1 MDMGKKVEKQ
11 SVKVKK
17 ITVVTISLLIAEAI
31 VLIGLIIFNLKTQS
45 RYNTQEDLTDY
56 AIQYKTGSQ
65 NLTNAV
71 RSYAVTGN
79 IDYYNDYYQELN
91 VDKNR
96 DNALSKLQEIGLTE
110 EEQSYIDQ
118 ISQTS
123 NNLVP
128 LEEAAMKAVQE
139 GRMEDA
145 REAVYGQEY
154 EASLLII
161 NSLTDTFI
169 ESMKERIHKG
179 VLVMGVIAL
188 IFDAICFIVLGIVI
202 FTVIK
207 NLKYIKKELIN
218 PILIV
223 ERQMDYIAN
232 GNLSTEFE
240 LEVNDSEIGLL
251 AKSIHNTKDILKRVI
266 GEISSTLK
274 EMAKGRFDLTLHENY
289 IGELSEIKQSF
300 EEIFDELND
309 TFYQIQTAAN
319 HVNESSSQMAE
330 AAQDLAEGTTNQASV
345 VEEIL
350 ASMNTIEDTIEEDAK
365 EAKKS
370 ADVIADIGDSL
381 GKSYEMLIHL
391 KNIIDALKSE
401 GIIHKTNSN
410 ELVSV
415 PSFIFTEIKKMFK
428 EEGTVSIQDTPR
440 SIPQKALEVFSV
452 GEEREQEKLKKARG
466 KRVIRF
472 KKTLSKVLLNEMR
485 LDLKRKSRINV
496 IFIADENL
504 NNKSSFLLQIP
515 LESISQVISNLE
527 SYNESYKREE
537 SNDIK
542 EIKPAIVSE
551 GLTDAENNSRRKK
564 MINMMIAALKEEDRI
579 ESIKAS
585 TSSGVR
591 ISR

>member
-370 ADVIADIGDSL
+370 ADVIADIGNSL

-391 KNIIDALKSE
+391 KNIID
-401 GIIHKTNSN
+401 
-410 ELVSV
+410 
-415 PSFIFTEIKKMFK
+415 
-428 EEGTVSIQDTPR
+428 
-440 SIPQKALEVFSV
+440 
-452 GEEREQEKLKKARG
+452 
-466 KRVIRF
+466 
-472 KKTLSKVLLNEMR
+472 EM
-485 LDLKRKSRINV
+485 
-496 IFIADENL
+496 
-504 NNKSSFLLQIP
+504 NKSSEQIGG
-515 LESISQVISNLE
+515 IINTI
-527 SYNESYKREE
+527 
-537 SNDIK
+537 NDIAS
-542 EIKPAIVSE
+542 ETDLLALNAAIEAARAGEAGKSFAVVAEQVKNLANASSE
-551 GLTDAENNSRRKK
+551 
-564 MINMMIAALKEEDRI
+564 AAQNTTVLI
-579 ESIKAS
+579 ESSLQLIQEGTKMAEVTAMDLNEVMSNTKESVNRMASIAESSQIKITQIREVTEGVNQIAVVVEMNSATAEETAAS
-585 TSSGVR
+585 SQEQSSQAEILRNMIERFKINGDK
-591 ISR
+591 

>member
-1 MDMGKKVEKQ
+1 M
-11 SVKVKK
+11 
-17 ITVVTISLLIAEAI
+17 IAEAI

-79 IDYYNDYYQELN
+79 IDYYNAYYQELN

-96 DNALSKLQEIGLTE
+96 DNALSKLQEIGLTK

-207 NLKYIKKELIN
+207 NLKYIKKELIS

-391 KNIIDALKSE
+391 KNIID
-401 GIIHKTNSN
+401 
-410 ELVSV
+410 
-415 PSFIFTEIKKMFK
+415 
-428 EEGTVSIQDTPR
+428 
-440 SIPQKALEVFSV
+440 
-452 GEEREQEKLKKARG
+452 
-466 KRVIRF
+466 
-472 KKTLSKVLLNEMR
+472 EM
-485 LDLKRKSRINV
+485 
-496 IFIADENL
+496 
-504 NNKSSFLLQIP
+504 NKSSEQIGG
-515 LESISQVISNLE
+515 IINTI
-527 SYNESYKREE
+527 
-537 SNDIK
+537 NDIAS
-542 EIKPAIVSE
+542 ETDLLALNAAIEAARAGEAGKSFAVVAEQVKNLANASSE
-551 GLTDAENNSRRKK
+551 
-564 MINMMIAALKEEDRI
+564 AAQNTTVLI
-579 ESIKAS
+579 ESSLQLIQEGTKMAEVTAMDLNEVMSNTKESVNRMVSIAESSQIKITQIREVTEGVNQIAVVVEMNSATAEETAAS
-585 TSSGVR
+585 SQEQSSQAEILRNMIERFKINGDR
-591 ISR
+591 

>member
-17 ITVVTISLLIAEAI
+17 ITVITISLLIAEAI

-45 RYNTQEDLTDY
+45 RYNTQVERTDY

-79 IDYYNDYYQELN
+79 IDYYNAYYQELN

-96 DNALSKLQEIGLTE
+96 DNALSKLQKIGLTE

-161 NSLTDTFI
+161 NNLTNTFI
-169 ESMKERIHKG
+169 ESMKERIYKG
-179 VLVMGVIAL
+179 VSIMGVIAL
-188 IFDAICFIVLGIVI
+188 SFDAICFIVLGIVI
-202 FTVIK
+202 FTVIG
-207 NLKYIKKELIN
+207 NLNYIKKELIN

-223 ERQMDYIAN
+223 EKQMDYIAN
-232 GNLSTEFE
+232 GNLSAEFE

-251 AKSIHNTKDILKRVI
+251 AKSIHNTKDILKSVI

-274 EMAKGRFDLTLHENY
+274 EMATGRFDLTLHENY

-350 ASMNTIEDTIEEDAK
+350 ASMNTIENTIEEDAK

-370 ADVIADIGDSL
+370 ADVIADIGNSL
-381 GKSYEMLIHL
+381 GKSYEMLIRL
-391 KNIIDALKSE
+391 KNIID
-401 GIIHKTNSN
+401 
-410 ELVSV
+410 
-415 PSFIFTEIKKMFK
+415 
-428 EEGTVSIQDTPR
+428 
-440 SIPQKALEVFSV
+440 
-452 GEEREQEKLKKARG
+452 
-466 KRVIRF
+466 
-472 KKTLSKVLLNEMR
+472 EM
-485 LDLKRKSRINV
+485 
-496 IFIADENL
+496 
-504 NNKSSFLLQIP
+504 NKSSEQIGG
-515 LESISQVISNLE
+515 IINTI
-527 SYNESYKREE
+527 
-537 SNDIK
+537 NDIASETDLLALNAAIEAARAGEAGK
-542 EIKPAIVSE
+542 SFAVVAEQVKNLANASSEAAQNTTVLIESSLQLIQEGTKMAEVTATDLNQVMSNTKESVNRMASIAESSEIKITQIREVTE
-551 GLTDAENNSRRKK
+551 GVNQIAVVVEMNSATAEETAASSQEQSSQAEILRN
-564 MINMMIAALKEEDRI
+564 MIERFKI
-579 ESIKAS
+579 
-585 TSSGVR
+585 SGK
-591 ISR
+591 

>member
-79 IDYYNDYYQELN
+79 IDYYNAYYQELN

-391 KNIIDALKSE
+391 KNIID
-401 GIIHKTNSN
+401 
-410 ELVSV
+410 
-415 PSFIFTEIKKMFK
+415 
-428 EEGTVSIQDTPR
+428 
-440 SIPQKALEVFSV
+440 
-452 GEEREQEKLKKARG
+452 
-466 KRVIRF
+466 
-472 KKTLSKVLLNEMR
+472 EM
-485 LDLKRKSRINV
+485 
-496 IFIADENL
+496 
-504 NNKSSFLLQIP
+504 NKSSEQIGG
-515 LESISQVISNLE
+515 IINTI
-527 SYNESYKREE
+527 
-537 SNDIK
+537 NDIAS
-542 EIKPAIVSE
+542 ETDLLALNAAIEAARAGEAGKSFAVVAEQVKNLANASSE
-551 GLTDAENNSRRKK
+551 
-564 MINMMIAALKEEDRI
+564 AAQNTTVLI
-579 ESIKAS
+579 ESSLQLIQEGTKMAEVTAMDLNEVMSNTKESVNRMVSIAESSQIKITQIREVTEGVNQIAVVVEMNSATAEETAAS
-585 TSSGVR
+585 SQEQSSQAEILRNMIERFKINGDR
-591 ISR
+591 

>member
-79 IDYYNDYYQELN
+79 IDYYNAYYQELN

-96 DNALSKLQEIGLTE
+96 DNALSKLQEIGLTK

-202 FTVIK
+202 FTVIR
-207 NLKYIKKELIN
+207 NLKYIKKELIS

-251 AKSIHNTKDILKRVI
+251 AKSIHNTKDILKSVI

-370 ADVIADIGDSL
+370 ADVIADIGNSL

-391 KNIIDALKSE
+391 KNIID
-401 GIIHKTNSN
+401 
-410 ELVSV
+410 
-415 PSFIFTEIKKMFK
+415 
-428 EEGTVSIQDTPR
+428 
-440 SIPQKALEVFSV
+440 
-452 GEEREQEKLKKARG
+452 
-466 KRVIRF
+466 
-472 KKTLSKVLLNEMR
+472 EM
-485 LDLKRKSRINV
+485 
-496 IFIADENL
+496 
-504 NNKSSFLLQIP
+504 NKSSEQIGG
-515 LESISQVISNLE
+515 IINTI
-527 SYNESYKREE
+527 
-537 SNDIK
+537 NDIAS
-542 EIKPAIVSE
+542 ETDLLALNAAIEAARAGEAGKSFAVVAEQVKNLANASSE
-551 GLTDAENNSRRKK
+551 
-564 MINMMIAALKEEDRI
+564 AAQNTTVLI
-579 ESIKAS
+579 ESSLQLIQEGTKMAEVTAMDLNEVMSNTKESVNRMVSIAESSQIKITQIREVTEGVNQIAVVVEMNSATAEETAAS
-585 TSSGVR
+585 SQEQSSQAEILRNMIERFKINGDR
-591 ISR
+591 